1 MMDIQTRK
9 ILFVQE
15 FLSIRSEE
23 TLAKFENLLNKEV
36 RKRPGKDFQ
45 PMTVD
50 ELHARIDQSEEDF
63 AKSSYNESKEVLKRF
78 RQ

>member
-1 MMDIQTRK
+1 MLDIQARK

-15 FLSIRSEE
+15 FLSIKSEE
-23 TLAKFENLLNKEV
+23 TFAKFENLLNKEV
-36 RKRPGKDFQ
+36 SKKPGKDFQ

-50 ELHARIDQSEEDF
+50 ELNSRIDQSETDF
-63 AKSSYNESKEVLKRF
+63 ANGGFNESKVVLNKF

>member
-1 MMDIQTRK
+1 MLVIQTRK

-15 FLSIRSEE
+15 FLSIKSEE

-36 RKRPGKDFQ
+36 SKKPFKDFQ

-50 ELHARIDQSEEDF
+50 ELNARIDQSEADF
-63 AKSSYNESKEVLKRF
+63 ANSRYN
-78 RQ
+78 

>member
-1 MMDIQTRK
+1 MDIQTRK

-36 RKRPGKDFQ
+36 RKMPSKDFQ
-45 PMTVD
+45 PMTAD

-63 AKSSYNESKEVLKRF
+63 AQGNYNESKEVLSIF
-78 RQ
+78 RK